1 MAGAR
6 PFGRAAGDG
15 WIAVGDAAYAPD
27 PLSGMGIELALESA
41 RLGARAVSGA
51 MNLNRKA
58 VNSNVAFAEY
68 DAAMRAHA
76 REHHRAAAF
85 HYGRQESRSAGPS
98 GLLTAA
104 RPSRHS

>member
-1 MAGAR
+1 MDMGDSHILGRMAGPR

-15 WIAVGDAAYAPD
+15 WIAVGDAVYAPD

-41 RLGARAVSGA
+41 ELGADAVLEA

-58 VNSNVAFAEY
+58 VNSNAAFAEY

-76 REHHRAAAF
+76 
-85 HYGRQESRSAGPS
+85 
-98 GLLTAA
+98 
-104 RPSRHS
+104 